1 MEEVGWNWELSTK
14 EGCFVEEVGWNRE
27 LSTKRG
33 CFVEED
39 GWNWELSTK
48 GGCFVEER
56 RPEEGGED
64 CLGCRP
70 LGKNAVRWRK
80 MQSGIE
86 QCGDDVKMIGR

>member
-1 MEEVGWNWELSTK
+1 MEEVDWNWELSTK
-14 EGCFVEEVGWNRE
+14 GGCFVEEVGWDWE
-27 LSTKRG
+27 LSTKGG
-33 CFVEED
+33 CVVEEVGCD
-39 GWNWELSTK
+39 GVLSTK

-86 QCGDDVKMIGR
+86 Q